1 MTSRP
6 LTRELQMLFKRTVL
20 IIVAVTLLSSA
31 VQAEPIQAGTATYAY
46 DNSFI
51 TAIVYADLFRNVAQA
66 PAYSFGIADN
76 FILEFDGAGDF
87 NLDGEYGCEDV
98 DALVAEIASSGNST
112 TFDLNAD
119 GLVDRDD
126 LDLWLMLGGAANLPG
141 NKSYQ
146 FGDGNLDGR
155 VDVGDFNVWNGNK
168 FQDVPA
174 WCSGDFNADG
184 VVDISDFNTWNANKF
199 TSADTNTVP
208 EPSSRLVLM
217 VLLSQLGIRSRR
229 TKGKLG

>member
-1 MTSRP
+1 MR
-6 LTRELQMLFKRTVL
+6 LN
-20 IIVAVTLLSSA
+20 IGTLDLSNQPDA
-31 VQAEPIQAGTATYAY
+31 LDGRA
-46 DNSFI
+46 
-51 TAIVYADLFRNVAQA
+51 AIVYADLFRNVAQA